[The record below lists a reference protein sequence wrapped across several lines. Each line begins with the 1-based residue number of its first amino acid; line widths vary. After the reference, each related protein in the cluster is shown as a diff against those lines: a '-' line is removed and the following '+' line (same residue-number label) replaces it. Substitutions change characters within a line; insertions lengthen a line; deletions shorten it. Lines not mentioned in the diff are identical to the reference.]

1 VSHDLRTPLAAI
13 RATAG
18 ALRPGSGLDDAARAA
33 SAAAIEREVQQLDR
47 LVANLLDLGRIQA
60 GALTADL
67 DVFELDDL
75 VGRATARLTTV
86 DRLRPIDL
94 EVPPLIVRVDPI
106 LLDTVL
112 ANLLDNAMKFAPPE
126 APIAISAVGT
136 DGHVVRLIVEDG
148 GPGVPD
154 EMLDRIF
161 EPFVRGRQAGG
172 GRATGR
178 GTGLGLAVVRGLVE
192 VMGGATRARR
202 SRLGG
207 LAIEIELPSATVPAE
222 LSMVSA

>member
-1 VSHDLRTPLAAI
+1 
-13 RATAG
+13 
-18 ALRPGSGLDDAARAA
+18 
-33 SAAAIEREVQQLDR
+33 
-47 LVANLLDLGRIQA
+47 
-60 GALTADL
+60 
-67 DVFELDDL
+67 
-75 VGRATARLTTV
+75 
-86 DRLRPIDL
+86 LRPIDL

-126 APIAISAVGT
+126 APIAISAIAT
-136 DGHVVRLIVEDG
+136 DGGVVRLVVEDG

-161 EPFVRGRQAGG
+161 EPFVRGRQPGR
-172 GRATGR
+172 GRAAAR

-192 VMGGATRARR
+192 AMGGVTRARR

-207 LAIEIELPSATVPAE
+207 LAVEIDLPTATVPAE
-222 LSMVSA
+222 LSLVSS